1 MNVDTASSPPTT
13 SNMDTP
19 PRSWLDLIRRFF
31 QMAGGFW
38 GGGKWRARS
47 LVIGLIVL
55 TTAQVAIQVAL
66 NLWTEQLFDAFG
78 TKSMAGFLLLAAIFV
93 LILAANLAVTVSHLR
108 MRRSLQITWR
118 QWLTRRLAGEWMASG
133 RHYRMTYLEG
143 DHDNPDGRISED
155 IRIATEAAV
164 DLGHS
169 LLYCIMLLASFVR
182 ILWLLSGP
190 SFAAGAFEV
199 SVPGHL
205 VWIALAY
212 TAVGVSVALML
223 GPPLVTTAEA
233 RQTYEANFRFGLVR
247 ARENSS
253 AIAMGHSESGERRR
267 FGGLLQDVVAAWE
280 RQTDA
285 LFRFYIFSSSWSVL
299 SPVFPILVA
308 APRYIA
314 GTITLGVLMQI
325 AQAFQQTV
333 GALSWPIDNLS
344 RAAEWRASA
353 ERILGL
359 HDGIGRAKRVDWC
372 LDCGRIDISGGTSPV
387 LAFHDVTVVNPGG
400 QVAIEGL
407 SLTIGRGEHVWLCGE
422 PPATTAVIRVLSGL
436 WTAGRGKIAL
446 PNDGPLYILPQKPY
460 LPTGPLRE
468 EVTYPAAADS
478 DQDERIRACLR
489 QAGLDHLNNRLP
501 ETEIWETS
509 LTIGEQQRLGFAR
522 LLFHKPSWIVLEDPA
537 DALSAAEER
546 EMMQLLQAEF
556 PNTTLIV
563 VGGSAPSG
571 LSWKRMALSAPSAP
585 RQTVPA

>member
-1 MNVDTASSPPTT
+1 MT
-13 SNMDTP
+13 SETP
-19 PRSWLDLIRRFF
+19 PSLSLGGAELPSRGWLDLFGRFF
-31 QMAGGFW
+31 RLSGGFW
-38 GGGKWRARS
+38 GRGNWRARG
-47 LVIGLIVL
+47 LVVGLVVL
-55 TTAQVAIQVAL
+55 TMAQVVIQVAL
-66 NLWTEQLFDAFG
+66 NIWTEQFFDAFG
-78 TKSMAGFLLLAAIFV
+78 TKSMSGFLVLAATFALV
-93 LILAANLAVTVSHLR
+93 LIANLVVTVSHLR

-155 IRIATEAAV
+155 IRIATEVAV

-169 LLYCIMLLASFVR
+169 LLYCIMLLASFVH

-190 SFAAGAFEV
+190 AFVAGELEIYL
-199 SVPGHL
+199 PGHL

-253 AIAMGHSESGERRR
+253 AIAMAHSESGERRR
-267 FGGLLQDVVAAWE
+267 FGGLLQDVVAAWQ

-325 AQAFQQTV
+325 AQAFQQAV
-333 GALSWPIDNLS
+333 SALSWPIDNLS
-344 RAAEWRASA
+344 HAAEWRASA

-359 HDGIGRAKRVDWC
+359 HDGIVRAKRIDWC
-372 LDCGRIDISGGTSPV
+372 LDCGRIEISGATSPA
-387 LAFHDVTVVNPGG
+387 LTFHEVTVVNPGG
-400 QVAIEGL
+400 QIAIDGL
-407 SLTIGRGEHVWLCGE
+407 SLTVGRGEHVWLCSE
-422 PPATTAVIRVLSGL
+422 PSATTAIVRVLSGL
-436 WTAGRGKIAL
+436 WMSGRGRIAL
-446 PNDGPLYILPQKPY
+446 PNDGSLYIMPQKPY

-468 EVTYPAAADS
+468 VVTYPAAADA
-478 DQDERIRACLR
+478 DQDDQIRMCLR
-489 QAGLDHLNNRLP
+489 QVGLGHLNDRLQDS
-501 ETEIWETS
+501 EIWETS

-522 LLFHKPSWIVLEDPA
+522 LLFHRPNWIVLEDPA

-546 EMMQLLQAEF
+546 QMMQLLQTEF
-556 PNTTLIV
+556 SHATLIV
-563 VGGSAPSG
+563 LGGSAPSG
-571 LSWKRMALSAPSAP
+571 LEWKRMALSAPRQAVSA
-585 RQTVPA
+585 